1 MHPRFENAFQQLP
14 ASLQAAIGPLIDKPD
29 FAAMLTAD
37 DVNAVCEA
45 SQLDADALAFALL
58 PLAAACAQAP
68 ISNFQ
73 VGAIAQGLSGN
84 FYFGA
89 NMEFSAVQLQQTV
102 HAEQSA
108 VSHAW
113 MRNERGLRAVTVNY
127 TPCGHCR
134 QFMNELRNAASLR
147 IQLPGRQPAVLSH
160 YLPDSFGPVDLHI
173 DTLLMD
179 DVNHGATLQNVNALA
194 RRALDAANHGATLQ
208 NVNALARRALDAAN
222 RSHAPYSKAISGI
235 ALETSSGNIYTGRYA
250 ENAAFNPSLP
260 PLQVA
265 LNLMNLAGDA
275 PCTIQHAAVVERR
288 HAVVS
293 HWAISQIMLAE
304 LGCTDIEHHFIEE

>member
-45 SQLDADALAFALL
+45 SQLDADALAFTLL

-113 MRNERGLRAVTVNY
+113 IRNERGLRAVTVNY

-194 RRALDAANHGATLQ
+194 RRALDAAN
-208 NVNALARRALDAAN
+208 

-235 ALETSSGNIYTGRYA
+235 ALETLSGNIYTGRYA

-265 LNLMNLAGDA
+265 LNLMNLAGDD
-275 PCTIQHAAVVERR
+275 PCTIKHAAVVERR
-288 HAVVS
+288 NAVVS

>member
-45 SQLDADALAFALL
+45 SQLNADALAFALL

-194 RRALDAANHGATLQ
+194 RRALDAAN
-208 NVNALARRALDAAN
+208 

-265 LNLMNLAGDA
+265 LNLMNLAGDE
-275 PCTIQHAAVVERR
+275 PCTIKHAAVVERR

>member
-58 PLAAACAQAP
+58 PLASACAQAP

-113 MRNERGLRAVTVNY
+113 IRNERGLRAVTVNY

-194 RRALDAANHGATLQ
+194 RRALDAAN
-208 NVNALARRALDAAN
+208 

-235 ALETSSGNIYTGRYA
+235 ALETLSGNIYTGRYA

-265 LNLMNLAGDA
+265 LNLMNLAGDD
-275 PCTIQHAAVVERR
+275 PCTIKHAAVVERR
-288 HAVVS
+288 NAVVS

>member
-113 MRNERGLRAVTVNY
+113 IRNERGLRAVTVNY

-179 DVNHGATLQNVNALA
+179 DINHGATLQNVNALA
-194 RRALDAANHGATLQ
+194 RQ
-208 NVNALARRALDAAN
+208 ALDAAN

-265 LNLMNLAGDA
+265 LNLMNLAGEDA
-275 PCTIQHAAVVERR
+275 CTIKHAAVVERR
-288 HAVVS
+288 NAVVS

>member
-37 DVNAVCEA
+37 DVNAVCKA

-194 RRALDAANHGATLQ
+194 RRALDAAN
-208 NVNALARRALDAAN
+208 

-275 PCTIQHAAVVERR
+275 PCTIKHAAVVERR

>member
-45 SQLDADALAFALL
+45 SQLDADELAFALL

-113 MRNERGLRAVTVNY
+113 IRNERGLRAVTVNY

-194 RRALDAANHGATLQ
+194 RQ
-208 NVNALARRALDAAN
+208 ALDAAN

-265 LNLMNLAGDA
+265 LNLMNLAGEDA
-275 PCTIQHAAVVERR
+275 CTIKHAAVVERR
-288 HAVVS
+288 NAVVS

>member
-29 FAAMLTAD
+29 FSAMLTAD
-37 DVNAVCEA
+37 DVNTVCEA

-58 PLAAACAQAP
+58 PLAASCAQAP

-113 MRNERGLRAVTVNY
+113 IRNERGLRAVTVNY

-134 QFMNELRNAASLR
+134 QFMNELRNAASLC
-147 IQLPGRQPAVLSH
+147 IQLPGRQPTVLSH

-194 RRALDAANHGATLQ
+194 RRALDAAN
-208 NVNALARRALDAAN
+208 

-235 ALETSSGNIYTGRYA
+235 ALETLSGNIYTGRYA

-265 LNLMNLAGDA
+265 LNLMNLAGDD
-275 PCTIQHAAVVERR
+275 PCTIKHAAVVERR
-288 HAVVS
+288 NAVVS

>member
-1 MHPRFENAFQQLP
+1 MHPRFENAFRQLS
-14 ASLQAAIGPLIDKPD
+14 ASLQTAIGPLIDKPD

-113 MRNERGLRAVTVNY
+113 IRNERGLRAVTVNY

-194 RRALDAANHGATLQ
+194 RRALDAAN
-208 NVNALARRALDAAN
+208 

-235 ALETSSGNIYTGRYA
+235 ALETLSGNIYTGRYA

-265 LNLMNLAGDA
+265 LNLMNLAGDD
-275 PCTIQHAAVVERR
+275 PCTIKHAAVVERR
-288 HAVVS
+288 NAVVS

>member
-1 MHPRFENAFQQLP
+1 MHPRFENAFRQLP
-14 ASLQAAIGPLIDKPD
+14 ASLQSALRPLVNKPD
-29 FAAMLTAD
+29 FAAVLTAD

-147 IQLPGRQPAVLSH
+147 IQLPGRQPATLSH
-160 YLPDSFGPVDLHI
+160 YLPDSFGPVDLQI

-179 DVNHGATLQNVNALA
+179 DINHGATLQNMNALA
-194 RRALDAANHGATLQ
+194 RQ
-208 NVNALARRALDAAN
+208 ALDAAN
-222 RSHAPYSKAISGI
+222 RSHAPI
-235 ALETSSGNIYTGRYA
+235 AKRLVA
-250 ENAAFNPSLP
+250 LCWKP
-260 PLQVA
+260 QVA
-265 LNLMNLAGDA
+265 TPIPGATQKMRRSTLA
-275 PCTIQHAAVVERR
+275 CHLCKRR
-288 HAVVS
+288 
-293 HWAISQIMLAE
+293 
-304 LGCTDIEHHFIEE
+304 

>member
-113 MRNERGLRAVTVNY
+113 IRNERGLRAVTVNY

-194 RRALDAANHGATLQ
+194 RRALDAAN
-208 NVNALARRALDAAN
+208 
-222 RSHAPYSKAISGI
+222 RSHAPYSNAISGI
-235 ALETSSGNIYTGRYA
+235 ALETLSGNIYTGRYA

-265 LNLMNLAGDA
+265 LNLMNLAGDD
-275 PCTIQHAAVVERR
+275 PCTIKHAAVVERR
-288 HAVVS
+288 NAVVS

>member
-14 ASLQAAIGPLIDKPD
+14 ASLQAALGPLIDKPD

-194 RRALDAANHGATLQ
+194 RRALDAAN
-208 NVNALARRALDAAN
+208 

-275 PCTIQHAAVVERR
+275 PCTIKHAAVVERR

>member
-194 RRALDAANHGATLQ
+194 RQ
-208 NVNALARRALDAAN
+208 ALDAAN

>member
-113 MRNERGLRAVTVNY
+113 IRNERGLRAVTVNY

-179 DVNHGATLQNVNALA
+179 DVNHGATLQNVNPLA
-194 RRALDAANHGATLQ
+194 RQ
-208 NVNALARRALDAAN
+208 ALDAAN

-265 LNLMNLAGDA
+265 LNLMNLAGED
-275 PCTIQHAAVVERR
+275 PCTIKHAAVVERR
-288 HAVVS
+288 NAVVS

>member
-113 MRNERGLRAVTVNY
+113 IRNERGLRAVTVNY

-194 RRALDAANHGATLQ
+194 RRALDAAN
-208 NVNALARRALDAAN
+208 

-235 ALETSSGNIYTGRYA
+235 ALETLSGNIYTGRCA

-265 LNLMNLAGDA
+265 LNLMNLAGDD
-275 PCTIQHAAVVERR
+275 PCTIKHAAVVERR
-288 HAVVS
+288 NAVVS

>member
-14 ASLQAAIGPLIDKPD
+14 ASLQAAIRPLLDKPD

-37 DVNAVCEA
+37 EVNAVCEA
-45 SQLDADALAFALL
+45 SQLDTDALAFALL

-113 MRNERGLRAVTVNY
+113 LRNERGLQAVTVNY

-147 IQLPGRQPAVLSH
+147 IQLPGRQPAVLSR
-160 YLPDSFGPVDLHI
+160 YLPDSFGPVDLQI

-194 RRALDAANHGATLQ
+194 RQ
-208 NVNALARRALDAAN
+208 ALDAAN

-235 ALETSSGNIYTGRYA
+235 ALETSSGNTYTGRYA

-260 PLQVA
+260 PLQAA
-265 LNLMNLAGDA
+265 LNLMNLAGEDL
-275 PCTIQHAAVVERR
+275 CTVKHAVVVERR
-288 HAVVS
+288 NAVVS

-304 LGCTDIEHHFIEE
+304 LGCTDVEHHFIEE

>member
-14 ASLQAAIGPLIDKPD
+14 ASLQAAFGPLIDKPD

-194 RRALDAANHGATLQ
+194 RRALDAAN
-208 NVNALARRALDAAN
+208 

-235 ALETSSGNIYTGRYA
+235 ALETSGGNIYTGRYA

-265 LNLMNLAGDA
+265 LNLMNLAGDD
-275 PCTIQHAAVVERR
+275 PCTIKHAAVVERR

>member
-37 DVNAVCEA
+37 DVNAICEA

-113 MRNERGLRAVTVNY
+113 IRNERGLRAVTVNY

-179 DVNHGATLQNVNALA
+179 DINHGATLQNVGALA
-194 RRALDAANHGATLQ
+194 RQ
-208 NVNALARRALDAAN
+208 ALDAAN

-235 ALETSSGNIYTGRYA
+235 ALETLSGNIYTGRYA

-265 LNLMNLAGDA
+265 LNLMNLAGDD
-275 PCTIQHAAVVERR
+275 PCTIKHAAVVERR
-288 HAVVS
+288 NAVVS

>member
-37 DVNAVCEA
+37 DVNAVGEA

-113 MRNERGLRAVTVNY
+113 IRNERGLRAVTVNY

-194 RRALDAANHGATLQ
+194 RRALDAANH
-208 NVNALARRALDAAN
+208 
-222 RSHAPYSKAISGI
+222 SHAPYSKAISGI
-235 ALETSSGNIYTGRYA
+235 ALETLSGNIYTGRYA

-265 LNLMNLAGDA
+265 LNLMNLAGDD
-275 PCTIQHAAVVERR
+275 PCTIKHAAVVERR
-288 HAVVS
+288 NAVVS

>member
-14 ASLQAAIGPLIDKPD
+14 VSLQAAIGPLIDKPD

-113 MRNERGLRAVTVNY
+113 IRNERGLRAVTVNY

-194 RRALDAANHGATLQ
+194 RRALDAAN
-208 NVNALARRALDAAN
+208 

-235 ALETSSGNIYTGRYA
+235 ALETLSGNIYTGRYA

-265 LNLMNLAGDA
+265 LNLMNLAGDD
-275 PCTIQHAAVVERR
+275 PCTIKHAAVVERR
-288 HAVVS
+288 NAVVS

>member
-1 MHPRFENAFQQLP
+1 MHPRFENAFRQLP
-14 ASLQAAIGPLIDKPD
+14 ASLQDALRPLVDKPD

-147 IQLPGRQPAVLSH
+147 IQLPGRQPATLSH
-160 YLPDSFGPVDLHI
+160 YLPDSFGPVDLQI

-179 DVNHGATLQNVNALA
+179 DINHGATLQNMNALA
-194 RRALDAANHGATLQ
+194 RQ
-208 NVNALARRALDAAN
+208 ALDAAN

-235 ALETSSGNIYTGRYA
+235 VLETSSGNTYTGRYA

-260 PLQVA
+260 PLQTA
-265 LNLMNLAGDA
+265 LNLMNLAGEDLS
-275 PCTIQHAAVVERR
+275 TVKHAVVVERR
-288 HAVVS
+288 NAVVS

-304 LGCTDIEHHFIEE
+304 LGCTDVEHHFIEE

>member
-45 SQLDADALAFALL
+45 SQLDADTLAFALL

-113 MRNERGLRAVTVNY
+113 IRNERGLRAVTVNY

-194 RRALDAANHGATLQ
+194 RRALDAAN
-208 NVNALARRALDAAN
+208 

-265 LNLMNLAGDA
+265 LNLMNLAGEDA
-275 PCTIQHAAVVERR
+275 CTIKHAAVVERR
-288 HAVVS
+288 NAVVS

>member
-113 MRNERGLRAVTVNY
+113 IRNERGLRAVTVNY

-194 RRALDAANHGATLQ
+194 RRALDAAN
-208 NVNALARRALDAAN
+208 

-235 ALETSSGNIYTGRYA
+235 ALETLSGNIYTGRYA

-265 LNLMNLAGDA
+265 LNLMNLAGDD
-275 PCTIQHAAVVERR
+275 PCTIKHAAVVERR
-288 HAVVS
+288 NAVVS

>member
-113 MRNERGLRAVTVNY
+113 IRNERGLRAVTVNY

-194 RRALDAANHGATLQ
+194 RRALDAAN
-208 NVNALARRALDAAN
+208 
-222 RSHAPYSKAISGI
+222 RSHAPYSKSISGI
-235 ALETSSGNIYTGRYA
+235 ALETLSGNIYTGRYA

-265 LNLMNLAGDA
+265 LNLMNLAGDD
-275 PCTIQHAAVVERR
+275 PCTIKHAAVVERR
-288 HAVVS
+288 NAVVS

>member
-113 MRNERGLRAVTVNY
+113 IRNERGLRAVTVNY

-194 RRALDAANHGATLQ
+194 RRALDAAN
-208 NVNALARRALDAAN
+208 

-265 LNLMNLAGDA
+265 LNLMNLAGEDT
-275 PCTIQHAAVVERR
+275 CTIKHAAVVERR
-288 HAVVS
+288 NAVVS